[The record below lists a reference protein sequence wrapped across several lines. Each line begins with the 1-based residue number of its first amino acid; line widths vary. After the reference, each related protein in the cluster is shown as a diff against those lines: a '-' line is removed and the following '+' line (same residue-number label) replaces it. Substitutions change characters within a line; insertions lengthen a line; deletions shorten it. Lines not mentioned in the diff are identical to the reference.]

1 MVFSVNVLWD
11 LAWDL
16 QRGSDMVP
24 TPSGGVLASRF
35 LEPLTKPWAAVA
47 AGVAGG
53 GAVEWNSVNEWLR
66 LGWRLLRLLL
76 SL

>member
-1 MVFSVNVLWD
+1 M
-11 LAWDL
+11 
-16 QRGSDMVP
+16 MP
-24 TPSGGVLASRF
+24 TPSGGLLASRF
-35 LEPLTKPWAAVA
+35 LEPLTKPWAVVA

-53 GAVEWNSVNEWLR
+53 GAVGWSAASDWLQ